1 MTITRNR
8 SARTHRGAM
17 TSGVAPLL
25 ALSLVAGLATPAAAA
40 DPVPDPLSSVA
51 TNVNVAKTAITVMI
65 GKSTFLDLKAD
76 ARDVIVTNPTVV
88 QATIRSER
96 KMMLLGLGEGETQV
110 YVMDAEGRR
119 ITSYSVQ
126 VSRDTGRLGEVLR
139 EVLPNSTLKTKMIGN
154 SVILSGEVDTDIQAK
169 QAVDIA
175 TAYLS
180 AGVRSP
186 DAGAGTGA
194 GMASGTTAESS
205 LGPVISAI
213 TIRGRDQVM
222 LKVTIAEIQRNVL
235 KQLGI
240 NSTGS
245 WSLQDATI
253 NAATSS
259 VFPVAGSSLAK
270 TALSATWGSGDSI
283 SIAAME
289 QAGVAHTLAEPTLT
303 AISGE
308 SANFLVG
315 GEMPIPS
322 GTSCGEN
329 SSNCQPTITFKKF
342 GVSLSFTPV
351 VLSSG
356 KINLKVGTEVS
367 EVDPNSQMIV
377 PAGENQTLAIPGFKV
392 RKQDTTVEM
401 PSGAALVTAG
411 LIQQQTKQAV
421 NGLPGLM
428 NLPVLG
434 TLFRSRDFQR
444 QETELVI
451 IVTPYIAKPVSPQK
465 IARPDDGF
473 VPASEPSAAFLGQMS
488 RKNTSKKVAK
498 PLYKQPGFII
508 N

>member
-1 MTITRNR
+1 MALGL
-8 SARTHRGAM
+8 SAGIA
-17 TSGVAPLL
+17 S
-25 ALSLVAGLATPAAAA
+25 PAYAA
-40 DPVPDPLSSVA
+40 DPVADPLSSVS
-51 TNVNVAKTAITVMI
+51 TNINVTNRVISVMI

-76 ARDVIVTNPTVV
+76 ARDVIVTNPGVV

-96 KMMLLGLGEGETQV
+96 KMMLLGLNEGETQV

-119 ITSYSVQ
+119 ITSYLIQ
-126 VSRDTGRLGEVLR
+126 VARDTGRLEEVLR
-139 EVLPNSTLKTKMIGN
+139 EVIPGSTIKTKMVGH
-154 SVILSGEVDTDIQAK
+154 SVILSGEVDNDMQAK

-175 TAYLS
+175 TAYLGAS
-180 AGVRSP
+180 VRSP
-186 DAGAGTGA
+186 DAGGGSSVSTGGA
-194 GMASGTTAESS
+194 AEAS
-205 LGPVISAI
+205 LGPVISAL
-213 TIRGRDQVM
+213 TIKGRDQVM

-245 WSLQDATI
+245 WTLQDATI

-270 TALSATWGSGDSI
+270 SALSATWGSGDTI
-283 SIAAME
+283 SLQAME

-315 GEMPIPS
+315 GEMPVPS
-322 GTSCGEN
+322 GTSCSDDSG
-329 SSNCQPTITFKKF
+329 SCQPTITYKKF

-367 EVDPNSQMIV
+367 EIDPSNQIIV
-377 PAGENQTLAIPGFKV
+377 PAGKDQSLAIPGFKV

-434 TLFRSRDFQR
+434 ALFRSRDFQK
-444 QETELVI
+444 QETELLIV
-451 IVTPYIAKPVSPQK
+451 VTPYIAKPVSPQK

-473 VPASEPSAAFLGQMS
+473 VPASEPSAAFLGQMN
-488 RKNTSKKVAK
+488 RKNTQKKTAK

>member
-1 MTITRNR
+1 MTITRNPSARNFR
-8 SARTHRGAM
+8 SALTHGA
-17 TSGVAPLL
+17 A
-25 ALSLVAGLATPAAAA
+25 SLIIAGLGFGLSGPAHAA
-40 DPVPDPLSSVA
+40 DPVADPLVGA
-51 TNVNVAKTAITVMI
+51 TAVRVAKNSITVGI

-76 ARDVIVTNPTVV
+76 ARDVIVTNPSVV

-119 ITSYSVQ
+119 ITSYTVQ
-126 VSRDTGRLGEVLR
+126 VSRDTGRLEEILR
-139 EVLPNSTLKTKMIGN
+139 EVIPGSTIRTKMIGK
-154 SVILSGEVDTDIQAK
+154 SVILSGEVDSDIQAK
-169 QAVDIA
+169 QAVDVA
-175 TAYLS
+175 TAYMT

-186 DAGAGTGA
+186 DSAAGGAGISSGA
-194 GMASGTTAESS
+194 AGEGS
-205 LGPVISAI
+205 LGPVISAL
-213 TIRGRDQVM
+213 TIKGRDQVM

-240 NSTGS
+240 KWTGS

-253 NAATSS
+253 NGAFSPAY
-259 VFPVAGSSLAK
+259 PVAGSSLAK
-270 TALSATWGSGDSI
+270 ATLGATWPGGDTVNLE
-283 SIAAME
+283 AME

-308 SANFLVG
+308 SASFLVG
-315 GEMPIPS
+315 GEMPVPS
-322 GTSCGEN
+322 GTSCSGDGN
-329 SSNCQPTITFKKF
+329 SSCQPTITYKKF
-342 GVSLSFTPV
+342 GVSLNFTPV
-351 VLSSG
+351 VLSAG

-367 EVDPNSQMIV
+367 EIDPNNQIIV
-377 PAGENQTLAIPGFKV
+377 PAGNNQSLAIPGFKV

-428 NLPVLG
+428 DLPILG
-434 TLFRSRDFQR
+434 TLFRSRDYQR

-451 IVTPYIAKPVSPQK
+451 IVTPYLAKPIEPQK

-473 VPASEPSAAFLGQMS
+473 APASEPNAVFLGHMN
-488 RKNTSKKVAK
+488 RKTTSKREAK
-498 PLYKQPGFII
+498 PIFKQPGFII

>member
-1 MTITRNR
+1 
-8 SARTHRGAM
+8 
-17 TSGVAPLL
+17 L
-25 ALSLVAGLATPAAAA
+25 ALSLSAGLATQATAA

-51 TNVNVAKTAITVMI
+51 TNVNVTKTAITVMI

-76 ARDVIVTNPTVV
+76 ARDVIVTNPNVV

-126 VSRDTGRLGEVLR
+126 VSRDTGRLAEVLR

-175 TAYLS
+175 NAYLS

-186 DAGAGTGA
+186 DAGAGAGA
-194 GMASGTTAESS
+194 GISSGGVADAS

-245 WSLQDATI
+245 WTLQDATV

-270 TALSATWGSGDSI
+270 SALSATWGSGDTI
-283 SIAAME
+283 SLQAME

-315 GEMPIPS
+315 GEMPVPS
-322 GTSCGEN
+322 GTSCNDDSG
-329 SSNCQPTITFKKF
+329 SCQPTITYKKF

-367 EVDPNSQMIV
+367 EIDPSNQIIV
-377 PAGENQTLAIPGFKV
+377 PAGKDQSIAIPGFKV

-401 PSGAALVTAG
+401 PSGGALVTAG

-421 NGLPGLM
+421 HGLPGLM

-434 TLFRSRDFQR
+434 ALFRSRDFQR

-451 IVTPYIAKPVSPQK
+451 VVTPYIAKPVSPQK

-473 VPASEPSAAFLGQMS
+473 VPASEPSAAFLGQMT
-488 RKNTSKKVAK
+488 RKNTSKKTAK